1 MKTVILAGGLG
12 KRLRP
17 LTSDRPKPMIQINNT
32 PIIELQVNWLK
43 KCGITDII
51 VLVGHLKE
59 KIKHHLA
66 DGKKFGVSISYIEE
80 NVPLGTGGALKNA
93 KDHIIQNGDTDSGD
107 TDSGFFVINGDI
119 LTNLNP
125 FTISD
130 KGSMTLALV
139 PLKSTF
145 GIVETNG
152 DLVSKFIEKPFIKDT
167 WINAGV
173 YYFSNEIF
181 DYLPDNGNLE
191 TVTLPM
197 LVEKQKLK
205 AKRFSNNYWRSI
217 DSHKDV
223 EEASKEV
230 QEVFKK

>member
-1 MKTVILAGGLG
+1 MITVILAGGLG

-32 PIIELQVNWLK
+32 PIIELQVKWLK
-43 KCGITDII
+43 KFGITDII
-51 VLVGHLKE
+51 VLVGHLRE

-66 DGKKFGVSISYIEE
+66 DGKKFGVNISYIEE

-93 KDHIIQNGDTDSGD
+93 KDHIIQNGN

-119 LTNLNP
+119 LTNLDP
-125 FTISD
+125 FTISE

-152 DLVSKFIEKPFIKDT
+152 DLVSKFVEKPSIEDT
-167 WINAGV
+167 WVNAGV

-181 DYLPDNGNLE
+181 DYLPDKGNLE

-205 AKRFSNNYWRSI
+205 AKKFSNNYWRSI

-223 EEASKEV
+223 DEAS
-230 QEVFKK
+230 QEIEQVFKK

>member
-17 LTSDRPKPMIQINNT
+17 LTSDRPKPMIQIKNT

-43 KCGITDII
+43 KLGMTDII
-51 VLVGHLKE
+51 VLIGHLRE
-59 KIKHHLA
+59 KIVRHLG
-66 DGKKFGVSISYIEE
+66 DGKKFGVNISYIEE
-80 NVPLGTGGALKNA
+80 DVPLGTGGALKNA
-93 KDHIIQNGDTDSGD
+93 KNQIIHNGNSDN
-107 TDSGFFVINGDI
+107 GFFVINGDI
-119 LTNLNP
+119 LTNLDL

-139 PLKSTF
+139 PLRSTF
-145 GIVETNG
+145 GVVETNG
-152 DLVSKFIEKPFIKDT
+152 DYVSKFVEKPLINDV

-181 DYLPDNGNLE
+181 DYLPDQGNLE
-191 TVTLPM
+191 TVTLPL
-197 LVEKQKLK
+197 LVEKKKLK
-205 AKRFSNNYWRSI
+205 AKKFSDNYWRSI

-223 EEASKEV
+223 EEAAKEI
-230 QEVFKK
+230 ELVFKK

>member
-1 MKTVILAGGLG
+1 MITVILAGGLG

-32 PIIELQVNWLK
+32 PIIELQVKWLK
-43 KCGITDII
+43 KFGITDII
-51 VLVGHLKE
+51 VLVGHLRE

-66 DGKKFGVSISYIEE
+66 DGKKFGVNISYIEE

-93 KDHIIQNGDTDSGD
+93 KDHIIQNGNP
-107 TDSGFFVINGDI
+107 DSGFFVINGDI
-119 LTNLNP
+119 LTNLDP
-125 FTISD
+125 FTISE

-152 DLVSKFIEKPFIKDT
+152 DLVSKFVEKPYIEDR
-167 WINAGV
+167 WVNAGV

-181 DYLPDNGNLE
+181 DYLPDKGNLE

-205 AKRFSNNYWRSI
+205 AKKFSNNYWRSI

-223 EEASKEV
+223 DEASKEIE
-230 QEVFKK
+230 QVFKK

>member
-1 MKTVILAGGLG
+1 MITVILAGGLG

-32 PIIELQVNWLK
+32 PIIELQVKWLK
-43 KCGITDII
+43 KFGITDII
-51 VLVGHLKE
+51 ILVGHLKE

-66 DGKKFGVSISYIEE
+66 DGKKFGVNISYIEE
-80 NVPLGTGGALKNA
+80 NEPLGTGGALKNA
-93 KDHIIQNGDTDSGD
+93 KDHIIKNGNSN
-107 TDSGFFVINGDI
+107 SGFFVINGDI
-119 LTNLNP
+119 LTNLDP
-125 FTISD
+125 FTISEE
-130 KGSMTLALV
+130 GSMTLALV

-152 DLVSKFIEKPFIKDT
+152 DLVSKFVEKPFIEDK
-167 WINAGV
+167 WVNAGV

-181 DYLPDNGNLE
+181 NYLPDNGNLE

-205 AKRFSNNYWRSI
+205 AKKFSNNYWRSI

-223 EEASKEV
+223 DEAS
-230 QEVFKK
+230 QEIEHVFKK

>member
-1 MKTVILAGGLG
+1 MITVILAGGLG

-32 PIIELQVNWLK
+32 PIIEFQVKWLQK
-43 KCGITDII
+43 FGITDII
-51 VLVGHLKE
+51 VLVGHLRE

-66 DGKKFGVSISYIEE
+66 DGKKFGVNISYIEE

-93 KDHIIQNGDTDSGD
+93 KDHIIQNGNSDP
-107 TDSGFFVINGDI
+107 GFFVINGDI
-119 LTNLNP
+119 LTNLDP
-125 FTISD
+125 FTISE

-139 PLKSTF
+139 PMKSTF

-152 DLVSKFIEKPFIKDT
+152 DLVSKFIEKPSIEDM

-181 DYLPDNGNLE
+181 DYLPDKGNLE

-205 AKRFSNNYWRSI
+205 AKKFSNNYWRSI

-223 EEASKEV
+223 DEASKEIE
-230 QEVFKK
+230 QVFKK

>member
-1 MKTVILAGGLG
+1 MITVILAGGLG

-32 PIIELQVNWLK
+32 PIIELQVKWLK
-43 KCGITDII
+43 KFGITDII
-51 VLVGHLKE
+51 VLVGHLRE

-66 DGKKFGVSISYIEE
+66 DGKKFGVNISYIEE

-93 KDHIIQNGDTDSGD
+93 KDHIIQNGNSDP
-107 TDSGFFVINGDI
+107 GFFVINGDI
-119 LTNLNP
+119 LTNLDP
-125 FTISD
+125 FTISE

-152 DLVSKFIEKPFIKDT
+152 DLVSKFVEKPYIEDR
-167 WINAGV
+167 WVNAGV
-173 YYFSNEIF
+173 YYFSNDIF

-205 AKRFSNNYWRSI
+205 AKKFSNNYWRSI

-223 EEASKEV
+223 DEASKEIE
-230 QEVFKK
+230 QVFKK

>member
-1 MKTVILAGGLG
+1 MSQVKTVILAGGLG

-43 KCGITDII
+43 KCAITDII

-66 DGKKFGVSISYIEE
+66 DGKKFGVNISYIEE

-93 KDHIIQNGDTDSGD
+93 RDHIIRNGN

-119 LTNLNP
+119 LTNLDP

>member
-1 MKTVILAGGLG
+1 VITVILAGGLG

-32 PIIELQVNWLK
+32 PIIELQVKWLK
-43 KCGITDII
+43 KFGITDII
-51 VLVGHLKE
+51 VLVGHLRE

-66 DGKKFGVSISYIEE
+66 DGKKFGVNISYIEE

-93 KDHIIQNGDTDSGD
+93 KDHIIQNGNS
-107 TDSGFFVINGDI
+107 DSGFFVINGDI
-119 LTNLNP
+119 LTNLDP
-125 FTISD
+125 FTISE

-152 DLVSKFIEKPFIKDT
+152 DLVSKFVEKPYIEDR
-167 WINAGV
+167 WVNAGV
-173 YYFSNEIF
+173 YYFSNDIF

-205 AKRFSNNYWRSI
+205 AKKFSNNYWRSI

-223 EEASKEV
+223 DEASKEIE
-230 QEVFKK
+230 QVFKK

>member
-1 MKTVILAGGLG
+1 VITVILAGGLG

-17 LTSDRPKPMIQINNT
+17 LTTDRPKPMIQIKDR

-43 KCGITDII
+43 KFGMTDII
-51 VLVGHLKE
+51 LLVGHLKE
-59 KIKHHLA
+59 KIKYHLA
-66 DGKKFGVSISYIEE
+66 DGKKFGVNISYIEE
-80 NVPLGTGGALKNA
+80 HVPLGTGGALKNA
-93 KDHIIQNGDTDSGD
+93 KNEIIQNGNTNK
-107 TDSGFFVINGDI
+107 GFFVINGDI
-119 LTNLNP
+119 LTDLDP
-125 FTISD
+125 FTISE

-152 DLVSKFIEKPFIKDT
+152 DLVSKFVEKPSIKHM
-167 WINAGV
+167 WVNAGV
-173 YYFSNEIF
+173 YYFSKEIF
-181 DYLPDNGNLE
+181 DYLPDKGNLE

-205 AKRFSNNYWRSI
+205 AKKFSNNYWRSI

-223 EEASKEV
+223 EEASKEI
-230 QEVFKK
+230 EHLLRK

>member
-1 MKTVILAGGLG
+1 VITVILAGGLG

-17 LTSDRPKPMIQINNT
+17 LTSDRPKPMIQINKT
-32 PIIELQVNWLK
+32 PIIELQVKWLK
-43 KCGITDII
+43 KFGITDII
-51 VLVGHLKE
+51 VLVGHLRE

-66 DGKKFGVSISYIEE
+66 DGKKFGVNISYIEE

-93 KDHIIQNGDTDSGD
+93 KDHIIQNGNP
-107 TDSGFFVINGDI
+107 DSGFFVINGDI
-119 LTNLNP
+119 LTNLDP
-125 FTISD
+125 FTISE

-145 GIVETNG
+145 GIVETDG
-152 DLVSKFIEKPFIKDT
+152 DLVSKFVEKPYIEDR
-167 WINAGV
+167 WVNAGV
-173 YYFSNEIF
+173 YYFSNDIF

-205 AKRFSNNYWRSI
+205 AKKFSNNYWRSI

-223 EEASKEV
+223 DEASKEIE
-230 QEVFKK
+230 QVFKK

>member
-1 MKTVILAGGLG
+1 
-12 KRLRP
+12 
-17 LTSDRPKPMIQINNT
+17 
-32 PIIELQVNWLK
+32 LQVNWLK
-43 KCGITDII
+43 KCGISDII

-59 KIKHHLA
+59 KIKHHLD
-66 DGKKFGVSISYIEE
+66 DGKKFGVNISYIEE

-93 KDHIIQNGDTDSGD
+93 KNHIIQNGN

-119 LTNLNP
+119 LTNLDL
-125 FTISD
+125 FTISE

-152 DLVSKFIEKPFIKDT
+152 DVVSKFIEKPFIKDT

-197 LVEKQKLK
+197 LVEKHKLN

-223 EEASKEV
+223 EEASKEI

>member
-1 MKTVILAGGLG
+1 MITVILAGGLG

-32 PIIELQVNWLK
+32 PIIELQVKWLK
-43 KCGITDII
+43 KFGITEII
-51 VLVGHLKE
+51 VLVGHLRE

-66 DGKKFGVSISYIEE
+66 DGEKFGVNISYIEE

-93 KDHIIQNGDTDSGD
+93 KDHIIQNGNS
-107 TDSGFFVINGDI
+107 DSGFFVINGDI
-119 LTNLNP
+119 LTNLDP
-125 FTISD
+125 FTISE

-152 DLVSKFIEKPFIKDT
+152 DLVSKFVEKPYIEDR
-167 WINAGV
+167 WVNAGV
-173 YYFSNEIF
+173 YYFSNDIF

-205 AKRFSNNYWRSI
+205 AKKFSNNYWRSI

-223 EEASKEV
+223 DEASKEIE
-230 QEVFKK
+230 QVFKK

>member
-1 MKTVILAGGLG
+1 
-12 KRLRP
+12 
-17 LTSDRPKPMIQINNT
+17 MIQINNT
-32 PIIELQVNWLK
+32 PIIELQVKWLQK
-43 KCGITDII
+43 FGITDII
-51 VLVGHLKE
+51 VLVGHLRE

-66 DGKKFGVSISYIEE
+66 DGKKFGVNISYIEE

-93 KDHIIQNGDTDSGD
+93 KDHIIQNGNSDP
-107 TDSGFFVINGDI
+107 GFFVINGDI
-119 LTNLNP
+119 LTNLDP
-125 FTISD
+125 FTISE

-139 PLKSTF
+139 PMKSTF

-152 DLVSKFIEKPFIKDT
+152 DLVSKFIEKPSIEDM

-181 DYLPDNGNLE
+181 DYLPDKGNLE

-205 AKRFSNNYWRSI
+205 AKKFSNNYWRSI

-223 EEASKEV
+223 DEASKEIE
-230 QEVFKK
+230 QVFKK

>member
-1 MKTVILAGGLG
+1 MITVILAGGLG

-43 KCGITDII
+43 KFGMKDVI

-59 KIKHHLA
+59 KIKRHLA
-66 DGKKFGVSISYIEE
+66 DGKQFGVNIRYIEE

-93 KDHIIQNGDTDSGD
+93 KNHIIQNGN

-119 LTNLNP
+119 LTNLDL
-125 FTISD
+125 FTISE

-152 DLVSKFIEKPFIKDT
+152 DVVSKFIEKPFIKDT

-197 LVEKQKLK
+197 LVEKHKLN
-205 AKRFSNNYWRSI
+205 AKRFSSNYWRSI

-223 EEASKEV
+223 EEASKEI
-230 QEVFKK
+230 QEVFRK

>member
-1 MKTVILAGGLG
+1 MITVILAGGLG

-32 PIIELQVNWLK
+32 PIIELQVKWLK
-43 KCGITDII
+43 KFGITDII
-51 VLVGHLKE
+51 VLVGHLRE

-66 DGKKFGVSISYIEE
+66 DGKKFGVNISYIEE

-93 KDHIIQNGDTDSGD
+93 KDHIIQNGNSDP
-107 TDSGFFVINGDI
+107 GFFVINGDI
-119 LTNLNP
+119 LTNLDP
-125 FTISD
+125 FTISE

-139 PLKSTF
+139 PMKSTF

-152 DLVSKFIEKPFIKDT
+152 DLVSKFIEKPSIEDM

-181 DYLPDNGNLE
+181 DYLPVKGNLE

-205 AKRFSNNYWRSI
+205 AKKFSNNYWRSI

-223 EEASKEV
+223 DEAS
-230 QEVFKK
+230 QEIEQVFKK

>member
-1 MKTVILAGGLG
+1 MITVILAGGLG

-32 PIIELQVNWLK
+32 PIIELQVKWLK
-43 KCGITDII
+43 KFGITDII
-51 VLVGHLKE
+51 VLVGHLRE

-66 DGKKFGVSISYIEE
+66 DGKKFGVNISYIEE

-93 KDHIIQNGDTDSGD
+93 KDHIIQNGNSDP
-107 TDSGFFVINGDI
+107 GFFVINGDI
-119 LTNLNP
+119 LTNLDP

-152 DLVSKFIEKPFIKDT
+152 DLVSKFVEKPYIEDR
-167 WINAGV
+167 WVNAGV
-173 YYFSNEIF
+173 YYFSNDIF

-205 AKRFSNNYWRSI
+205 AKKFSNNYWRSI

-223 EEASKEV
+223 DEASKEIE
-230 QEVFKK
+230 QVFKK

>member
-1 MKTVILAGGLG
+1 MITVILAGGLG

-17 LTSDRPKPMIQINNT
+17 LTSDRPKPMIQINKT
-32 PIIELQVNWLK
+32 PIIELQVKWLK
-43 KCGITDII
+43 KFGITDII
-51 VLVGHLKE
+51 VLVGHLRE

-66 DGKKFGVSISYIEE
+66 DGKKFGVNISYIEE

-93 KDHIIQNGDTDSGD
+93 KDHIIQNGNP
-107 TDSGFFVINGDI
+107 DSGFFVINGDI
-119 LTNLNP
+119 LTNLDP
-125 FTISD
+125 FTISE

-152 DLVSKFIEKPFIKDT
+152 DLVSKFVEKPYIEDR
-167 WINAGV
+167 WVNAGV
-173 YYFSNEIF
+173 YYFSNDIF
-181 DYLPDNGNLE
+181 DYLPHNGNLE

-205 AKRFSNNYWRSI
+205 AKKFSNNYWRSI

-223 EEASKEV
+223 DEASKEIE
-230 QEVFKK
+230 QVFKK

>member
-1 MKTVILAGGLG
+1 VITVILAGGLG

-32 PIIELQVNWLK
+32 PIIELQVKWLK
-43 KCGITDII
+43 KSGITDII
-51 VLVGHLKE
+51 VLVGHLRE

-66 DGKKFGVSISYIEE
+66 DGKKFGVNISYIEE

-93 KDHIIQNGDTDSGD
+93 KDHIIQNGNP
-107 TDSGFFVINGDI
+107 DSGFFVINGDI
-119 LTNLNP
+119 LTNLDP
-125 FTISD
+125 FTISE

-145 GIVETNG
+145 GIVETDG
-152 DLVSKFIEKPFIKDT
+152 DLVSKFVEKPYIEDR
-167 WINAGV
+167 WVNAGV
-173 YYFSNEIF
+173 YYFSNDIF

-205 AKRFSNNYWRSI
+205 AKKFSNNYWRSI

-223 EEASKEV
+223 DEASKEIE
-230 QEVFKK
+230 QVFKK

>member
-1 MKTVILAGGLG
+1 MITVILAGGLG

-17 LTSDRPKPMIQINNT
+17 LTSDRPKPMIQINKT
-32 PIIELQVNWLK
+32 PIIELQVKWLK
-43 KCGITDII
+43 KFGITDII
-51 VLVGHLKE
+51 VLVGHLRE

-66 DGKKFGVSISYIEE
+66 DGKKFGVNISYIEE

-93 KDHIIQNGDTDSGD
+93 KDHIIQNGNS
-107 TDSGFFVINGDI
+107 DSGFFVINGDI
-119 LTNLNP
+119 LTNLDP
-125 FTISD
+125 FTISE

-152 DLVSKFIEKPFIKDT
+152 DLVSKFVEKPYIEDR
-167 WINAGV
+167 WVNAGV
-173 YYFSNEIF
+173 YYFSNDIF
-181 DYLPDNGNLE
+181 DYLPDKGNLE

-205 AKRFSNNYWRSI
+205 AKKFSNNYWRSI

-223 EEASKEV
+223 DEASKEIE
-230 QEVFKK
+230 QVFKK

>member
-1 MKTVILAGGLG
+1 VITVILAGGLG

-43 KCGITDII
+43 KFGIKDII

-66 DGKKFGVSISYIEE
+66 DGKKFGVKISYIEE
-80 NVPLGTGGALKNA
+80 HMPLGTGGALKNA
-93 KDHIIQNGDTDSGD
+93 ENQIIQNGNSDT
-107 TDSGFFVINGDI
+107 GFFVINGDI
-119 LTNLNP
+119 LTDLDP
-125 FTISD
+125 FTISQ
-130 KGSMTLALV
+130 KGSMALALV

-145 GIVETNG
+145 GVVETNG
-152 DLVSKFIEKPFIKDT
+152 DLVSKFVEKPSIKDI
-167 WINAGV
+167 WVNAGV

-181 DYLPDNGNLE
+181 DYLPDKGNLE
-191 TVTLPM
+191 TITLPM
-197 LVEKQKLK
+197 LVEKRKLK
-205 AKRFSNNYWRSI
+205 AKKFSNNYWRSI

-223 EEASKEV
+223 EEASNEI
-230 QEVFKK
+230 QLVFKK

>member
-1 MKTVILAGGLG
+1 MITVILAGGLG

-32 PIIELQVNWLK
+32 PIIELQVKWLK
-43 KCGITDII
+43 KFGITDII
-51 VLVGHLKE
+51 VLVGHLRE
-59 KIKHHLA
+59 MIKHHLA
-66 DGKKFGVSISYIEE
+66 DGKKFGVNISYIEE

-93 KDHIIQNGDTDSGD
+93 KHHIIQNGNS
-107 TDSGFFVINGDI
+107 DSGFFVINGDI
-119 LTNLNP
+119 LTNLDP
-125 FTISD
+125 FTISE

-152 DLVSKFIEKPFIKDT
+152 DLVSKFVEKPYIEDR
-167 WINAGV
+167 WVNAGV
-173 YYFSNEIF
+173 YYFSNDIF

-205 AKRFSNNYWRSI
+205 AKKFSNNYWRSI

-223 EEASKEV
+223 DEASKEIE
-230 QEVFKK
+230 QVFKK

>member
-1 MKTVILAGGLG
+1 MITVILAGGLG

-32 PIIELQVNWLK
+32 PIIELQVKWLK
-43 KCGITDII
+43 KFGITEII
-51 VLVGHLKE
+51 VLVGHLRE

-66 DGKKFGVSISYIEE
+66 DGEKFGVNISYIEE

-93 KDHIIQNGDTDSGD
+93 KDHIIKNGNS
-107 TDSGFFVINGDI
+107 DSGFFVINGDI
-119 LTNLNP
+119 LTNLDP
-125 FTISD
+125 FTISE

-152 DLVSKFIEKPFIKDT
+152 DLVSKFVEKPYIEDR
-167 WINAGV
+167 WVNAGV
-173 YYFSNEIF
+173 YYFSNDIF

-205 AKRFSNNYWRSI
+205 AKKFSNNYWRSI

-223 EEASKEV
+223 DEASKEIE
-230 QEVFKK
+230 QVFKK

>member
-1 MKTVILAGGLG
+1 VITVILAGGLG

-32 PIIELQVNWLK
+32 PIIELQVKWLK
-43 KCGITDII
+43 KFGITDII
-51 VLVGHLKE
+51 VLVGHLRE

-66 DGKKFGVSISYIEE
+66 DGKKFGVNISYIEE

-93 KDHIIQNGDTDSGD
+93 KDHIIQNGN

-119 LTNLNP
+119 LTNLDP
-125 FTISD
+125 FTISE

-152 DLVSKFIEKPFIKDT
+152 DLVSKFVEKPSIEDT
-167 WINAGV
+167 WVNAGV

-181 DYLPDNGNLE
+181 DYLPDKGNLE

-205 AKRFSNNYWRSI
+205 AKKFSNNYWRSI
-217 DSHKDV
+217 DSHKDID
-223 EEASKEV
+223 EAS
-230 QEVFKK
+230 QEIEQVFKK

>member
-1 MKTVILAGGLG
+1 MG
-12 KRLRP
+12 KRLIP
-17 LTSDRPKPMIQINNT
+17 LTSDRPKPMVEIDNT
-32 PIIELQVNWLK
+32 PIIEIQVNWLK
-43 KCGITDII
+43 KFGMKDVI

-66 DGKKFGVSISYIEE
+66 DGKKFGVNISYIEE

-93 KDHIIQNGDTDSGD
+93 KSQILEKVN

-119 LTNLNP
+119 LTDLNP
-125 FTISD
+125 SDISE
-130 KGSMTLALV
+130 KGSMVLALV

-152 DLVSKFIEKPFIKDT
+152 DLVSRFVEKPFIKDT

-181 DYLPDNGNLE
+181 QYLPNNGNLE
-191 TVTLPM
+191 TFTLPM
-197 LVEKQKLK
+197 LVNEQKLK
-205 AKRFSNNYWRSI
+205 AKKFSNNYWRSI

-223 EEASKEV
+223 EEASNEIKEL
-230 QEVFKK
+230 FKK

>member
-1 MKTVILAGGLG
+1 MITVILAGGLG

-32 PIIELQVNWLK
+32 PIIELQVKWLK
-43 KCGITDII
+43 KFGITDII
-51 VLVGHLKE
+51 VLVGHLRE

-66 DGKKFGVSISYIEE
+66 DGKKFGVNISYIEE

-93 KDHIIQNGDTDSGD
+93 KDHIIQNGN

-119 LTNLNP
+119 LTNLDP
-125 FTISD
+125 FTISE

-152 DLVSKFIEKPFIKDT
+152 DLVSKFVEKPSIEDT
-167 WINAGV
+167 WVNAGV

-181 DYLPDNGNLE
+181 DYLPDKGNLE

-197 LVEKQKLK
+197 LVDKQKLK
-205 AKRFSNNYWRSI
+205 AKKFSNNYWRSI
-217 DSHKDV
+217 DSHKDID
-223 EEASKEV
+223 EAS
-230 QEVFKK
+230 QEIEQVFKK

>member
-1 MKTVILAGGLG
+1 MITVILAGGLG

-32 PIIELQVNWLK
+32 PIIELQVKWLK
-43 KCGITDII
+43 KFGISDII
-51 VLVGHLKE
+51 ILVGHLKE

-66 DGKKFGVSISYIEE
+66 DGKKFGVNISYIEE
-80 NVPLGTGGALKNA
+80 NEPLGTGGALKNA
-93 KDHIIQNGDTDSGD
+93 KDHIIQIGNSH
-107 TDSGFFVINGDI
+107 SGFFVINGDI
-119 LTNLNP
+119 LTNLDP
-125 FTISD
+125 FTISEE
-130 KGSMTLALV
+130 GSMTLALV

-152 DLVSKFIEKPFIKDT
+152 DLVSKFVEKPFIEDK
-167 WINAGV
+167 WVNAGV

-181 DYLPDNGNLE
+181 NYLPDNGNLE

-205 AKRFSNNYWRSI
+205 AKKFSNNYWRSI

-223 EEASKEV
+223 DEASKEI
-230 QEVFKK
+230 EHVFKK

>member
-1 MKTVILAGGLG
+1 VITVILAGGLG

-32 PIIELQVNWLK
+32 PIIELQVKWLK
-43 KCGITDII
+43 KSGITDII
-51 VLVGHLKE
+51 VLVGHLRE

-66 DGKKFGVSISYIEE
+66 DGKKFGVNISYIEE

-93 KDHIIQNGDTDSGD
+93 KDHIIQNGNS
-107 TDSGFFVINGDI
+107 DSGFFVINGDI
-119 LTNLNP
+119 LTNLDP

-152 DLVSKFIEKPFIKDT
+152 DLVSKFVEKPYIEDR
-167 WINAGV
+167 WVNAGV
-173 YYFSNEIF
+173 YYFSNDIF

-205 AKRFSNNYWRSI
+205 AKKFSNNYWRSI

-223 EEASKEV
+223 DEASKEIE
-230 QEVFKK
+230 QVFKK

>member
-1 MKTVILAGGLG
+1 MITVILAGGLG

-17 LTSDRPKPMIQINNT
+17 LTTDRPKPMIQINNI
-32 PIIELQVNWLK
+32 PIIELQVKWLK
-43 KCGITDII
+43 KCGISDII

-66 DGKKFGVSISYIEE
+66 DGKKFGVNISYIEE

-93 KDHIIQNGDTDSGD
+93 KNHIIQNGN

-119 LTNLNP
+119 LTNLDL
-125 FTISD
+125 FTISE

-152 DLVSKFIEKPFIKDT
+152 DVVSKFIEKPFIKDT

-191 TVTLPM
+191 TVTLPV
-197 LVEKQKLK
+197 LVEKHKLN

-223 EEASKEV
+223 EEASKEI
-230 QEVFKK
+230 QEVFKN

>member
-1 MKTVILAGGLG
+1 MITVILAGGLG

-32 PIIELQVNWLK
+32 PIIELQVKWLK
-43 KCGITDII
+43 KFGITDII
-51 VLVGHLKE
+51 VLVGHLRE

-66 DGKKFGVSISYIEE
+66 DGKKFGVNISYIEE

-93 KDHIIQNGDTDSGD
+93 KDHIIQNGNSDP
-107 TDSGFFVINGDI
+107 GFFVINGDI
-119 LTNLNP
+119 LTNLDP
-125 FTISD
+125 FTISE

-139 PLKSTF
+139 PMKSTF

-152 DLVSKFIEKPFIKDT
+152 DLVSKFIEKPSIEDM

-181 DYLPDNGNLE
+181 DYLPDKGNLE

-205 AKRFSNNYWRSI
+205 AKKFSNNYWRSI

-223 EEASKEV
+223 DEAS
-230 QEVFKK
+230 QEIEQVFKK

>member
-1 MKTVILAGGLG
+1 VITVILAGGLG

-32 PIIELQVNWLK
+32 PIIELQVKWLK
-43 KCGITDII
+43 KFGITDII
-51 VLVGHLKE
+51 VLVGHLRE

-66 DGKKFGVSISYIEE
+66 DGKKFGVNISYIEE
-80 NVPLGTGGALKNA
+80 NIPLGTGGALKNA
-93 KDHIIQNGDTDSGD
+93 KDHIIKNGNS
-107 TDSGFFVINGDI
+107 DSGFFVINGDI
-119 LTNLNP
+119 LTNLDP
-125 FTISD
+125 FTISE

-152 DLVSKFIEKPFIKDT
+152 DLVSKFVEKPSIEDT
-167 WINAGV
+167 WVNAGV

-181 DYLPDNGNLE
+181 DYLPDKGNLE

-205 AKRFSNNYWRSI
+205 AKKFSNNYWRSI

-223 EEASKEV
+223 DEAS
-230 QEVFKK
+230 QEIEQVFKK

>member
-1 MKTVILAGGLG
+1 VITVILAGGLG

-17 LTSDRPKPMIQINNT
+17 LTSDRPKPMIQINKT
-32 PIIELQVNWLK
+32 PIIELQVKWLK
-43 KCGITDII
+43 KFGITDII
-51 VLVGHLKE
+51 VLVGHLRE

-66 DGKKFGVSISYIEE
+66 DGKKFGVNISYIEE

-93 KDHIIQNGDTDSGD
+93 KDHIIQNGNSDP
-107 TDSGFFVINGDI
+107 GFFVINGDI
-119 LTNLNP
+119 LTNLDP
-125 FTISD
+125 FTISE

-152 DLVSKFIEKPFIKDT
+152 DLVSKFVEKPYIEDR
-167 WINAGV
+167 WVNAGV
-173 YYFSNEIF
+173 YYFSNDIF

-205 AKRFSNNYWRSI
+205 AKKFSNNYWRSI

-223 EEASKEV
+223 DEASKEIE
-230 QEVFKK
+230 QVFKK

>member
-1 MKTVILAGGLG
+1 MITVILAGGLG

-17 LTSDRPKPMIQINNT
+17 LTSDRPKPMIQINKT
-32 PIIELQVNWLK
+32 PIIELQVKWLK
-43 KCGITDII
+43 KSGITDII
-51 VLVGHLKE
+51 VLVGHLRE

-66 DGKKFGVSISYIEE
+66 DGKKFGVNISYIEE

-93 KDHIIQNGDTDSGD
+93 KDHIIQNGNS
-107 TDSGFFVINGDI
+107 DSGFFVINGDI
-119 LTNLNP
+119 LTNLDP
-125 FTISD
+125 FTISE

-145 GIVETNG
+145 GIVETDG
-152 DLVSKFIEKPFIKDT
+152 DLVSKFVEKPYIEDR
-167 WINAGV
+167 WVNAGV
-173 YYFSNEIF
+173 YYFSNDIF

-205 AKRFSNNYWRSI
+205 AKKFSNNYWRSI

-223 EEASKEV
+223 DEASKEIE
-230 QEVFKK
+230 QVFKK

>member
-1 MKTVILAGGLG
+1 MITVILAGGLG

-32 PIIELQVNWLK
+32 PIIELQVKWLK
-43 KCGITDII
+43 KFGITDII
-51 VLVGHLKE
+51 VLVGHLRE

-66 DGKKFGVSISYIEE
+66 DGKKFGVNISYIEE

-93 KDHIIQNGDTDSGD
+93 KDHIIQNGNS
-107 TDSGFFVINGDI
+107 DSGFFVINGDI
-119 LTNLNP
+119 LTNLDP

-152 DLVSKFIEKPFIKDT
+152 DLVSKFVEKPYIEDR
-167 WINAGV
+167 WVNAGV
-173 YYFSNEIF
+173 YYFSNDIF

-191 TVTLPM
+191 TVTLPI

-205 AKRFSNNYWRSI
+205 AKKFSNNYWRSI

-223 EEASKEV
+223 DEASKEIE
-230 QEVFKK
+230 QVFKK

>member
-32 PIIELQVNWLK
+32 PIIELQVKWLK

-51 VLVGHLKE
+51 VLVGHLRE

-66 DGKKFGVSISYIEE
+66 DGKKFGVNISYIEE

-93 KDHIIQNGDTDSGD
+93 KDHIIQNGNS
-107 TDSGFFVINGDI
+107 DSGFFVINGDI
-119 LTNLNP
+119 LTNLDP
-125 FTISD
+125 FTMSE

-152 DLVSKFIEKPFIKDT
+152 DIVSKFVEKPYIYDR

-173 YYFSNEIF
+173 YYFSNDIF

-191 TVTLPM
+191 TITLPM

-205 AKRFSNNYWRSI
+205 AKKFSNNYWRSI

-223 EEASKEV
+223 DEASKEIE
-230 QEVFKK
+230 QVFKK

>member
-1 MKTVILAGGLG
+1 VITVILAGGLG

-32 PIIELQVNWLK
+32 PIIELQVKWLK
-43 KCGITDII
+43 KFGITDII
-51 VLVGHLKE
+51 VLVGHLRE

-66 DGKKFGVSISYIEE
+66 DGKKFGVNIRYIEE

-93 KDHIIQNGDTDSGD
+93 KDHIIQNGNS
-107 TDSGFFVINGDI
+107 DSGFFVINGDI
-119 LTNLNP
+119 LTNLDP

-152 DLVSKFIEKPFIKDT
+152 DLVSKFVEKPYIEDR
-167 WINAGV
+167 WVNAGV
-173 YYFSNEIF
+173 YYFSNDIF

-205 AKRFSNNYWRSI
+205 AKKFSNNYWRSI

-223 EEASKEV
+223 DEASKEIE
-230 QEVFKK
+230 QVFKK

>member
-1 MKTVILAGGLG
+1 MITVILAGGLG

-32 PIIELQVNWLK
+32 PIIELQVKWLK
-43 KCGITDII
+43 KFGITDII
-51 VLVGHLKE
+51 VLVGHLRE

-66 DGKKFGVSISYIEE
+66 DGKKFGVNISYIEE

-93 KDHIIQNGDTDSGD
+93 KDHIIQNGNSDP
-107 TDSGFFVINGDI
+107 GFFVINGDI
-119 LTNLNP
+119 LTNLDP
-125 FTISD
+125 FTISE

-139 PLKSTF
+139 PMKSTF

-152 DLVSKFIEKPFIKDT
+152 DLVSKFIEKPSIEDM

-181 DYLPDNGNLE
+181 DYLPDKGNLE

-205 AKRFSNNYWRSI
+205 AKKFSNNYWQSI

-223 EEASKEV
+223 DEASKEIE
-230 QEVFKK
+230 QVFKK